1 MQLLLPEKARLPP
14 QRAGQQWQ
22 VPLSRD
28 ELSAP
33 APGRRTEVHHAHPE
47 KAQWTPEYCV
57 SFAEIWAGESYKAA
71 GLPKKA
77 PVVALIH
84 PKNPDVVYFFVE
96 YLFAVNMHTKVVEG
110 EFHMVGASRVLAWEL
125 PPALTAGSSGSL

>member
-1 MQLLLPEKARLPP
+1 MSCPL
-14 QRAGQQWQ
+14 QRQG
-22 VPLSRD
+22 
-28 ELSAP
+28 SAP
-33 APGRRTEVHHAHPE
+33 KFTMHTLADPE

-96 YLFAVNMHTKVVEG
+96 EYLFAVNMHTKVVEG
-110 EFHMVGASRVLAWEL
+110 EVHMVGASRVLAWEL
-125 PPALTAGSSGSL
+125 PPALTAGI